1 MNIHYKTPVR
11 IEKKAKIPDEELAKR
26 QHDHMQRVYEQERR
40 KKYLQE
46 LEDLEKRRHA
56 DFFTWVLSMKRS
68 VTGEKPPD
76 KPPGEKFG

>member
-1 MNIHYKTPVR
+1 MNLNLILYISSPDSSYKYENSSVNIHYKTPVR

-56 DFFTWVLSMKRS
+56 DFFT
-68 VTGEKPPD
+68 
-76 KPPGEKFG
+76 